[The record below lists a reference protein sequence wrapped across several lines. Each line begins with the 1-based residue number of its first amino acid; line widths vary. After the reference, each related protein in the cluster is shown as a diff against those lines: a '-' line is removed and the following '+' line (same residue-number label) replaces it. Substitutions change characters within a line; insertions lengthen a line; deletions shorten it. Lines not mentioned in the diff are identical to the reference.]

1 MNPLLTDSRR
11 QALRS
16 ASHWYAV
23 LSGERVSPQQEARWQ
38 QWYEQDQD
46 NQWAWQQ
53 VENLRNQL
61 GGVPGDVASR
71 ALHDTRLTRRHVMKG
86 LLLLLGAGGGWQLW
100 QSETGEGL
108 RADYRTAKGTVSRQQ
123 LEDGSLLTLNTQ
135 SAADVR
141 FDAHQRTVRLWYGEI
156 AITTAKDA
164 LQRPFRVLTRQGQL
178 TALGTEF
185 TVRQQD
191 NFTQLDVQQH
201 AVEVLLASA
210 PAQKRIVNAG
220 ESLQFSASE
229 FGAVKPLDDES
240 TSWTK
245 DILSFSDKRLHALRD
260 AVGASLVEAG
270 AAVVTHPDCVS
281 SSMLWGLATAADLV
295 VANTIVEVR
304 AVRALNGGPVPVL
317 WWLHD
322 AFVGYGYIS
331 HLIPRQLESNVRV
344 CAVGSHATAAMQA
357 HRPDFAIGQLIYGL
371 PDYAQDPF
379 EPYDIG
385 YAGGLPLYVSVGAF
399 EMRKGQDILVE
410 AIRLL
415 PDEVRAKAAFLFV
428 GKGAD
433 KRLLAEVRQLAEEY
447 PRNVFYVPRLTRG
460 EIKSLMDQCACTVC
474 SSRDDPMPT
483 FITEGLI
490 FGKPG
495 IVSEHTGTAGLITEG
510 VDGFVYRGDSPAALA
525 EALAKM
531 IGHPGLA
538 ARMAPA
544 CRALYERYYSKA
556 AFAASLKAQVN
567 ALLEQCAGPDGGL

>member
-1 MNPLLTDSRR
+1 MNPSLTDSRR

-86 LLLLLGAGGGWQLW
+86 LLLLLGA
-100 QSETGEGL
+100 
-108 RADYRTAKGTVSRQQ
+108 VSRQQ

-164 LQRPFRVLTRQGQL
+164 QQRPFRVLTRQGQL

-245 DILSFSDKRLHALRD
+245 GILSFSDKPLGEVIATLSRYRNGVLRCD
-260 AVGASLVEAG
+260 PAV
-270 AAVVTHPDCVS
+270 
-281 SSMLWGLATAADLV
+281 
-295 VANTIVEVR
+295 
-304 AVRALNGGPVPVL
+304 
-317 WWLHD
+317 
-322 AFVGYGYIS
+322 
-331 HLIPRQLESNVRV
+331 
-344 CAVGSHATAAMQA
+344 
-357 HRPDFAIGQLIYGL
+357 
-371 PDYAQDPF
+371 
-379 EPYDIG
+379 
-385 YAGGLPLYVSVGAF
+385 
-399 EMRKGQDILVE
+399 
-410 AIRLL
+410 
-415 PDEVRAKAAFLFV
+415 
-428 GKGAD
+428 
-433 KRLLAEVRQLAEEY
+433 
-447 PRNVFYVPRLTRG
+447 
-460 EIKSLMDQCACTVC
+460 
-474 SSRDDPMPT
+474 
-483 FITEGLI
+483 
-490 FGKPG
+490 
-495 IVSEHTGTAGLITEG
+495 AGLRLSGTFPLKNTDAILNVIAQTLPVKIQSITR
-510 VDGFVYRGDSPAALA
+510 YWINISPL
-525 EALAKM
+525 
-531 IGHPGLA
+531 
-538 ARMAPA
+538 
-544 CRALYERYYSKA
+544 
-556 AFAASLKAQVN
+556 
-567 ALLEQCAGPDGGL
+567 

>member
-1 MNPLLTDSRR
+1 MSDRATTTASLTFESLYGTHHGWLKSWLTRKLQSAFDADDIAQDTFLRVMSSETLSTIRDPRSFLCTIAKRVMVDLFRRNALEKAYLEMLALMPEGVAPSPEERESQLETLQLVDSMLDGLNGKTREAFLLFATGWPDIQRDCAQTRCFRQLREKIRGESRRALPAVSSGAWVMNPSLTDSRR

-108 RADYRTAKGTVSRQQ
+108 RADYRTAKGAVSRQQ

-164 LQRPFRVLTRQGQL
+164 QQRPFRVLTRQGQL

-191 NFTQLDVQQH
+191 NLQQH

-245 DILSFSDKRLHALRD
+245 GILSFSDKPLGEVIATLSRYRNGVLRCD
-260 AVGASLVEAG
+260 PAV
-270 AAVVTHPDCVS
+270 
-281 SSMLWGLATAADLV
+281 
-295 VANTIVEVR
+295 
-304 AVRALNGGPVPVL
+304 
-317 WWLHD
+317 
-322 AFVGYGYIS
+322 
-331 HLIPRQLESNVRV
+331 
-344 CAVGSHATAAMQA
+344 
-357 HRPDFAIGQLIYGL
+357 
-371 PDYAQDPF
+371 
-379 EPYDIG
+379 
-385 YAGGLPLYVSVGAF
+385 
-399 EMRKGQDILVE
+399 
-410 AIRLL
+410 
-415 PDEVRAKAAFLFV
+415 
-428 GKGAD
+428 
-433 KRLLAEVRQLAEEY
+433 
-447 PRNVFYVPRLTRG
+447 
-460 EIKSLMDQCACTVC
+460 
-474 SSRDDPMPT
+474 
-483 FITEGLI
+483 
-490 FGKPG
+490 
-495 IVSEHTGTAGLITEG
+495 AGLRLSGTFPLKNTDAILNVIAQTLPVKIQSITR
-510 VDGFVYRGDSPAALA
+510 YWINISPL
-525 EALAKM
+525 
-531 IGHPGLA
+531 
-538 ARMAPA
+538 
-544 CRALYERYYSKA
+544 
-556 AFAASLKAQVN
+556 
-567 ALLEQCAGPDGGL
+567 

>member
-1 MNPLLTDSRR
+1 MNPSLTDSRR

-61 GGVPGDVASR
+61 GG
-71 ALHDTRLTRRHVMKG
+71 
-86 LLLLLGAGGGWQLW
+86 GWQLW

-108 RADYRTAKGTVSRQQ
+108 RADYRTAKGAVSRQQ

-164 LQRPFRVLTRQGQL
+164 QQRPFRVLTRQGQL

-245 DILSFSDKRLHALRD
+245 GILSFSDKPLGEVIATLSRYRNGVLRCD
-260 AVGASLVEAG
+260 PAV
-270 AAVVTHPDCVS
+270 
-281 SSMLWGLATAADLV
+281 
-295 VANTIVEVR
+295 
-304 AVRALNGGPVPVL
+304 
-317 WWLHD
+317 
-322 AFVGYGYIS
+322 
-331 HLIPRQLESNVRV
+331 
-344 CAVGSHATAAMQA
+344 
-357 HRPDFAIGQLIYGL
+357 
-371 PDYAQDPF
+371 
-379 EPYDIG
+379 
-385 YAGGLPLYVSVGAF
+385 
-399 EMRKGQDILVE
+399 
-410 AIRLL
+410 
-415 PDEVRAKAAFLFV
+415 
-428 GKGAD
+428 
-433 KRLLAEVRQLAEEY
+433 
-447 PRNVFYVPRLTRG
+447 
-460 EIKSLMDQCACTVC
+460 
-474 SSRDDPMPT
+474 
-483 FITEGLI
+483 
-490 FGKPG
+490 
-495 IVSEHTGTAGLITEG
+495 AGLRLSGTFPLKNTDAILNVIAQTLPVKIQSITR
-510 VDGFVYRGDSPAALA
+510 YWINISPL
-525 EALAKM
+525 
-531 IGHPGLA
+531 
-538 ARMAPA
+538 
-544 CRALYERYYSKA
+544 
-556 AFAASLKAQVN
+556 
-567 ALLEQCAGPDGGL
+567 

>member
-1 MNPLLTDSRR
+1 MNPSLTDSRR

-108 RADYRTAKGTVSRQQ
+108 RADYRTPKGAVSRQQ

-141 FDAHQRTVRLWYGEI
+141 FDAHQRS
-156 AITTAKDA
+156 
-164 LQRPFRVLTRQGQL
+164 FRVLTRQGQL

-245 DILSFSDKRLHALRD
+245 GILSFSDKPLGEVIATLSRYRNGVLRCD
-260 AVGASLVEAG
+260 PAV
-270 AAVVTHPDCVS
+270 
-281 SSMLWGLATAADLV
+281 
-295 VANTIVEVR
+295 
-304 AVRALNGGPVPVL
+304 
-317 WWLHD
+317 
-322 AFVGYGYIS
+322 
-331 HLIPRQLESNVRV
+331 
-344 CAVGSHATAAMQA
+344 
-357 HRPDFAIGQLIYGL
+357 
-371 PDYAQDPF
+371 
-379 EPYDIG
+379 
-385 YAGGLPLYVSVGAF
+385 
-399 EMRKGQDILVE
+399 
-410 AIRLL
+410 
-415 PDEVRAKAAFLFV
+415 
-428 GKGAD
+428 
-433 KRLLAEVRQLAEEY
+433 
-447 PRNVFYVPRLTRG
+447 
-460 EIKSLMDQCACTVC
+460 
-474 SSRDDPMPT
+474 
-483 FITEGLI
+483 
-490 FGKPG
+490 
-495 IVSEHTGTAGLITEG
+495 AGLRLSGTFPLKNTDAILNVIAQTLPVKIQSITR
-510 VDGFVYRGDSPAALA
+510 YWINISPL
-525 EALAKM
+525 
-531 IGHPGLA
+531 
-538 ARMAPA
+538 
-544 CRALYERYYSKA
+544 
-556 AFAASLKAQVN
+556 
-567 ALLEQCAGPDGGL
+567 